1 MSDQTSRAGF
11 FRQSWLVLL
20 LALSFGAALAA
31 VEISFAPRIRENK
44 RNATVSQIPELVP
57 GAVKEASKEQS
68 VGGALVYGAYD
79 AEGRQVGWVVPAAGQ
94 GFADRIEL
102 LIGLDP
108 TASTITGIYVL
119 DQKETPGL
127 GDYITSKERF
137 RRYFEGQPAAA
148 PLKVVKREVAPRS
161 GEIRA
166 LTGATISSD
175 AVTAIVNQRVRE
187 LGAALAQARQGSES

>member
-1 MSDQTSRAGF
+1 MTEMTPRTGF
-11 FRQSWLVLL
+11 WSQSWLVVLL
-20 LALSFGAALAA
+20 SLAFGAALAA
-31 VEISFAPRIRENK
+31 VEITLAPRIRENK

-57 GAVKEASKEQS
+57 GAVKEASREQV
-68 VGGALVYGAYD
+68 VGGATVFAACD
-79 AEGRQVGWVVPAAGQ
+79 ASGRRVGWVVPAAGQ

-102 LIGLDP
+102 LVGLDA

-127 GDYITSKERF
+127 GDYITARERF
-137 RRYFEGQPAAA
+137 RKYFEGQPSGA
-148 PLKVVKREVAPRS
+148 PLKVVKRDVAAGS

-166 LTGATISSD
+166 LTGATISSE

-187 LGAALAQARQGSES
+187 LAPALAAAAGGSES

>member
-68 VGGALVYGAYD
+68 VGGALVYGADD

-127 GDYITSKERF
+127 GDYITSRERF
-137 RRYFEGQPAAA
+137 RRYFEGQPTAAS
-148 PLKVVKREVAPRS
+148 LKVVKREVAPQG
-161 GEIRA
+161 GEIKA